1 MGIWKLIKKIF
12 HLGAIKVENGLNQ
25 LLDAESKL
33 QILEH
38 DTKADLQKQKDI
50 AEKLKVSKKKFDEQL
65 EKAKNELTSCKTR
78 CQVAKNK
85 LVEAGQDPKTDDDFR
100 FKVLALSEQQKLVD
114 DMQKQ
119 KDENDKMME
128 KVDKN
133 LRHLNLNIKTI
144 ELRANT
150 LRQKIQL
157 YQSRVTIDEA
167 GMVDINA
174 TFSEVDEM
182 VRNMQYEQ
190 EAHQEV
196 NDIVNGREDAVTV
209 KSMEVDNLIDSL

>member
-1 MGIWKLIKKIF
+1 M
-12 HLGAIKVENGLNQ
+12 ENGLNQ

-38 DTKADLQKQKDI
+38 DTKADLEKQKDI

-133 LRHLNLNIKTI
+133 LKHPNLNIKTI

-150 LRQKIQL
+150 
-157 YQSRVTIDEA
+157 
-167 GMVDINA
+167 
-174 TFSEVDEM
+174 
-182 VRNMQYEQ
+182 QYEQ

>member
-25 LLDAESKL
+25 LLDAESRL

-38 DTKADLQKQKDI
+38 DTKEDLKKQEEISKTLKASQK
-50 AEKLKVSKKKFDEQL
+50 EFDFQFK
-65 EKAKNELTSCKTR
+65 KAKDELTRYKTN

-85 LVEAGQDPKTDDDFR
+85 LVEAGVDPKTDDDFR

-119 KDENDKMME
+119 KEDNDKMME

-133 LRHLNLNIKTI
+133 LKHLNLNIKTI
-144 ELRANT
+144 ELRANV

-167 GMVDINA
+167 GMVDIDA
-174 TFSEVDEM
+174 TFRDVDDM
-182 VRNMQYEQ
+182 VRKMQFEQ
-190 EAHQEV
+190 EASQEV
-196 NDIVNGREDAVTV
+196 DAIVNGRENASSV
-209 KSMEVDNLIDSL
+209 KSMEVDSLIDSL

>member
-1 MGIWKLIKKIF
+1 M
-12 HLGAIKVENGLNQ
+12 
-25 LLDAESKL
+25 
-33 QILEH
+33 
-38 DTKADLQKQKDI
+38 
-50 AEKLKVSKKKFDEQL
+50 
-65 EKAKNELTSCKTR
+65 
-78 CQVAKNK
+78 
-85 LVEAGQDPKTDDDFR
+85 
-100 FKVLALSEQQKLVD
+100 
-114 DMQKQ
+114 
-119 KDENDKMME
+119 
-128 KVDKN
+128 
-133 LRHLNLNIKTI
+133 
-144 ELRANT
+144 

-157 YQSRVTIDEA
+157 YQSRVSIDEA